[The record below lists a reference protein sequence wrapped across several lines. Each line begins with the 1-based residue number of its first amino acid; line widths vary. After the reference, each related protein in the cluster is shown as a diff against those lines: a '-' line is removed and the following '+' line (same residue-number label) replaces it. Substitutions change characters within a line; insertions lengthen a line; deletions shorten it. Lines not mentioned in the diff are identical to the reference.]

1 MMDPLLSKLDVETL
15 LTRAIAFLPNLVAAI
30 VVAALF
36 WLLFRL
42 SRNPI
47 ELVLRRTGFAEPLV
61 RLLVDNIYR
70 FALLIFGLVMA
81 ADQLG
86 INVGAALAGI
96 GIAGIAVGFAAQDS
110 LANTIAGFTIF
121 WDKPFG
127 VGDWV
132 RVAGEYGSV
141 TDITIRTT
149 RIRTLNNTYVVIPNK
164 KVIDEVLVNHSK
176 HGETRVDVP
185 IGIAYKEFIPRAR
198 EVVLEAVRGVD
209 GVDRKPEPEIVVT
222 QMGAS
227 SIDMEVRVWID
238 DASREIPVF
247 HRVMEASKLALDAA
261 GIEIPYHHMQL
272 FIEKIEDRVWEK
284 LGTVLPGPGADRA
297 ADAGGAP
304 GA

>member
-1 MMDPLLSKLDVETL
+1 MLEQLLSKLDVETL

-30 VVAALF
+30 VVATLF

-42 SRNPI
+42 TKKPL
-47 ELVLRRTGFAEPLV
+47 EAVLRKTGFAEQLV
-61 RLLVDNIYR
+61 HLLVDNIYR
-70 FALLIFGLVMA
+70 FALLIFGLIMA

-96 GIAGIAVGFAAQDS
+96 GIAGVAVGFAAQDS

-132 RVAGEYGSV
+132 RVAGEYGRV
-141 TDITIRTT
+141 TNITIRTT

-198 EVVLEAVRGVD
+198 KVVLEAMQQVQGIESTPA
-209 GVDRKPEPEIVVT
+209 PEVVVT

-238 DASREIPVF
+238 DASQEIPVF

-261 GIEIPYHHMQL
+261 GIEIPYPHLQL
-272 FIEKIEDRVWEK
+272 FVEKIEDRVWEK
-284 LGTVLPGPGADRA
+284 LGMVLPGPDSRRA
-297 ADAGGAP
+297 AESGEAG
-304 GA
+304 